1 MLGEAIYGSNDKGN
15 THDDGVEEYRPD
27 VVSKGSV
34 IERIWRLQNDPD
46 VKHGKKRY

>member
-1 MLGEAIYGSNDKGN
+1 MLIVKDKVNDLEMSEAIYGPNGGN

-34 IERIWRLQNDPD
+34 IERI
-46 VKHGKKRY
+46 